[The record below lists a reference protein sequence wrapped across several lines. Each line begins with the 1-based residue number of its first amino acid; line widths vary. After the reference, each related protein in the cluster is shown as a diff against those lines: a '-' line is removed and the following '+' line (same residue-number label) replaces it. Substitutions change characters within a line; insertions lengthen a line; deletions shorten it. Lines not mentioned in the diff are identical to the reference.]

1 LKQWNFSGRSRP
13 RGKKGKGTLFVP
25 AHGMKYIDEY
35 RDAVLTR
42 KLLADIQKTITRSW
56 TLMEVCGGQT
66 HSIIKSGLDQML
78 PPGIELVHGPGC
90 PVCVTP
96 LEQVDRAIA
105 LASLPNVIFTS
116 YGDMLR
122 VPGSTRDLFA
132 VKASGGDVR
141 IVYSP
146 LDALKIAGDNPGKII
161 VFFAIGFET
170 TAPANAM
177 AVLQAKSL
185 GLENFSVLVSH
196 VTVPAAITALMDS
209 PDLSVNGFLAAGHVC
224 TVMGYR
230 EYEPLAQKYKIPIV
244 VTGFEPVDLLHG
256 IHKCVRQLEQGTYTV
271 ENAYERS
278 VTRDGNR
285 PAQAVI
291 QKVFEITDRAWRGIG
306 VIPLS
311 GYRLRPEFAAF
322 DAELRFPEV
331 QAIETRE
338 SPLCISGL
346 VLQGRRKPSDCP
358 AFGRECSPQ
367 TPLGATMVSSEG
379 ACAAYYRYKRQT
391 LNHTHFHESLP

>member
-1 LKQWNFSGRSRP
+1 
-13 RGKKGKGTLFVP
+13 V
-25 AHGMKYIDEY
+25 KYLDEY
-35 RDAVLTR
+35 RDADLTR
-42 KLLADIQKTITRSW
+42 KLLADLKKIITRPW

-66 HSIIKSGLDQML
+66 HSIIKSGLDRML
-78 PPGIELVHGPGC
+78 PAEITLVHGPGC

-96 LEQVDRAIA
+96 LEQVDKAIA
-105 LASLPNVIFTS
+105 LAARPDVIFTS

-122 VPGSTRDLFA
+122 VPGSTHDLLA

-146 LDALKIAGDNPGKII
+146 LDTLKIARDNPGRTV

-177 AVLQAKSL
+177 AVLQAKAQ
-185 GLENFSVLVSH
+185 GLANFTVLVSH
-196 VTVPAAITALMDS
+196 VTVPAAIAALMDS
-209 PDLSVNGFLAAGHVC
+209 PDVQVDGFLAAGHVC
-224 TVMGYR
+224 TVMGFR
-230 EYEPLAQKYKIPIV
+230 EYEPLVEKYKIPIV

-256 IHKCVRQLEQGTYTV
+256 ILNIIKQLEAGTHTV

-278 VTRDGNR
+278 VSREGNQ

-291 QKVFEITDRAWRGIG
+291 RRVFEMSDRAWRGIG
-306 VIPLS
+306 VIPMS
-311 GYRLRPEFAAF
+311 GYRLRPEFALF

-331 QAIETRE
+331 QAIETKE

-346 VLQGRRKPSDCP
+346 VLQGRKKPGECP
-358 AFGRECSPQ
+358 AFGRECTPQ

-379 ACAAYYRYKRQT
+379 TCSAYYRYGRV
-391 LNHTHFHESLP
+391 SLPSPNPLRGRFAGRGAGGEV